1 MGLLESEREEGG
13 MGLLKS
19 EQEEGGMGLLVD
31 QEEAVYRKRLCTE
44 RGCVQVI
51 AQFCSRHSKA
61 KQRDAQLSAVQK
73 SPQQH

>member
-1 MGLLESEREEGG
+1 MNEGEGMGLLKSERGEGG

-19 EQEEGGMGLLVD
+19 DEGRGEWDYLLTK
-31 QEEAVYRKRLCTE
+31 KRLCTG
-44 RGCVQVI
+44 RGCVQII

-61 KQRDAQLSAVQK
+61 KQRDAQLSVVQK